1 MSTCS
6 NILALFGFWF
16 QQLHKKNLWDLRQLI
31 FEHLL
36 DTDIKEILLL
46 FNEAIIV

>member
-1 MSTCS
+1 M
-6 NILALFGFWF
+6 GFETT
-16 QQLHKKNLWDLRQLI
+16 I

-36 DTDIKEILLL
+36 DTDIKEILLI